1 MITYGEVEKLRSCC
15 APDASVLS
23 LYLCVPS
30 DQAELRELPAR
41 AASLIAAA
49 TTDSPGELQPEDEQ
63 AACRAVAA
71 HARDRLGDTL
81 GIFVSGRLGLLEV
94 VPLPGKFPE
103 RAVLGVRPHVRP
115 LLAELQRRPDHR
127 VVIIDHQHAW
137 LLAVTADRVEVVAR
151 VPAEDAPS
159 PGFGGWYLEPSH
171 ILQRVTASAGHLY
184 QEAAAILDRQT
195 VGGGAQPVVIG
206 GYADSI
212 THLLALLPRAVR
224 DEYAGGFAADP
235 HELTLAK
242 ARALAEPV
250 IAHWAQRR
258 EDQLVQAVTAPAP
271 GVATAIGLD
280 DSLSAVNA
288 DGADLLLVDDRAVVP
303 GFHCERC
310 DVLSVSSDGCSDW
323 GAAAWPV
330 PDLLEEMTW
339 RTLHG
344 GGQVV
349 SVRMLPCTVA
359 ARPR

>member
-1 MITYGEVEKLRSCC
+1 VITYGEVEKLRTCC

-23 LYLCVPS
+23 LYLYVPS
-30 DQAELRELPAR
+30 DPAELRELPAR
-41 AASLIAAA
+41 AISLIVAA
-49 TTDSPGELQPEDEQ
+49 TADSPGDLQPGDEQ
-63 AACRAVAA
+63 AARRAVAT

-81 GIFVSGRLGLLEV
+81 GIFVSGQLGLLEV

-115 LLAELQRRPDHR
+115 LLAALQRRPDHR
-127 VVIIDHQHAW
+127 VVIIDHRHAW

-151 VPAEDAPS
+151 VPADDAPS
-159 PGFGGWYLEPSH
+159 RGFGGWYLEPSH
-171 ILQRVTASAGHLY
+171 ILERVTERAGHLY
-184 QEAAAILDRQT
+184 QEAAAILDRQAAA
-195 VGGGAQPVVIG
+195 GAQPVVIG

-212 THLLALLPRAVR
+212 THLLALLPRTVR

-235 HELTLAK
+235 HELTLAR
-242 ARALAEPV
+242 ARALAVPV

-280 DSLSAVNA
+280 DSLTAVNA
-288 DGADLLLVDDRAVVP
+288 DGVGLLLVDDHAGVP

-323 GAAAWPV
+323 GAAARPV

-349 SVRMLPCTVA
+349 SVRTLPCTVA
-359 ARPR
+359 ARLR